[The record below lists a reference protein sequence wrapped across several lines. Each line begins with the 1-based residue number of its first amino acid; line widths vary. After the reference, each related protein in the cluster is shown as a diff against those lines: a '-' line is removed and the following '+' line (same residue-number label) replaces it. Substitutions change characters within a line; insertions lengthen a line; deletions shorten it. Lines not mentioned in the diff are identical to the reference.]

1 MSLDQLKVFFTRV
14 QGHTDLLQSV
24 VTTTTADDE
33 AQITTASRHVF
44 LDDKL
49 LTAHLLPVGGSGQ
62 SARPR

>member
-1 MSLDQLKVFFTRV
+1 MSLDQLKVLFTRV
-14 QGHTDLLQSV
+14 QGHTDLFQSV

-33 AQITTASRHVF
+33 AQITTASRHVI